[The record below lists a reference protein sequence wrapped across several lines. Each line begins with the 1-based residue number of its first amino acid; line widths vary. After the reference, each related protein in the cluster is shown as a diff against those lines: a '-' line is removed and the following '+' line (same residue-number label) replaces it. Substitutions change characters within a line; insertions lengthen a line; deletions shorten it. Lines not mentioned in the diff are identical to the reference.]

1 MKNVLFL
8 ITSVLMFNS
17 ALMADDK
24 PIVKNSAAKLPLAV
38 FDASQDST
46 RASNWQAYNVD
57 RIELLRKMNHD
68 NSRQTINVPDI
79 DGLKTLK
86 CDFHIH
92 TVFSDGDVWPTVRV
106 KEAWQEGLDAIAITD
121 HTSAAPSK
129 KNIIGGPNVSYEI
142 AKPEAEEFGIMLI
155 HGTEISREKKKGGHL
170 NAIFIT
176 DAVPLLN
183 ENTALALKEATKQGA
198 YVIWNHPGWDIDTCK
213 MFKANEKFIADGN
226 INAVEVFNEA
236 EWYPRALRWTKQY
249 NIAAVATSD
258 IHGLVKNQYHTERGV
273 NRPMTLVFA
282 KDKTPESIKEALFA
296 HQTLAYFDNSM
307 AGDPILLAKFMKASL
322 KIGKIS
328 ANDKQT
334 RYLITNISDIPYQL
348 TLENGSDV
356 LFPANAGVVYQ
367 ALNNTSSIKANVRN
381 LHTDEFKSLNIEI
394 ELTQFINL

>member
-17 ALMADDK
+17 ALKAEDK
-24 PIVKNSAAKLPLAV
+24 PTTKSSVAKLPLTV
-38 FDASQDST
+38 FDATQDST
-46 RASNWQAYNVD
+46 RASNWQEYNVD
-57 RIELLRKMNHD
+57 RIELHRKMNHD
-68 NSRQTINVPDI
+68 NARQTINVPDI

-106 KEAWQEGLDAIAITD
+106 KEAWQEGLDVIALTD
-121 HTSAAPSK
+121 HTSDVPSK
-129 KNIIGGPNVSYEI
+129 KNIIGGPNAPYEI
-142 AKPEAEEFGIMLI
+142 AKPEAEELGIMLI
-155 HGTEISREKKKGGHL
+155 HATEISRDKEKGGHL

-183 ENTALALKEATKQGA
+183 ENTAQALKEATKQGA
-198 YVIWNHPGWDIDTCK
+198 FIIWNHPGWDIDTCK

-282 KDKTPESIKEALFA
+282 KDKTQESLKEALFA
-296 HQTLAYFDNSM
+296 HQTLAYFDNSL
-307 AGDPILLAKFMKASL
+307 AGDNTLLAKFMKASL
-322 KIGKIS
+322 KIEKIS
-328 ANDKQT
+328 SNDKRT
-334 RYLITNISDIPYQL
+334 SYLISNISDIPYQL
-348 TLENGSDV
+348 TLESGTDV
-356 LFPANAGVVYQ
+356 LFPSNAGVVYQ
-367 ALNNTSSIKANVRN
+367 VQKGTSSIKANVRN

-394 ELTQFINL
+394 ELK

>member
-1 MKNVLFL
+1 MKKVLFL
-8 ITSVLMFNS
+8 ITGALMLNS
-17 ALMADDK
+17 ALKAQDK
-24 PIVKNSAAKLPLAV
+24 PTAKSSVAKLPLAV

-46 RASNWQAYNVD
+46 RASNWQEYNVD
-57 RIELLRKMNHD
+57 RIELHRKMNHD
-68 NSRQTINVPDI
+68 NARQTINVPDI

-86 CDFHIH
+86 CDFHTH

-121 HTSAAPSK
+121 HTSEAPSK
-129 KNIIGGPNVSYEI
+129 KNIIGGPNASYEI
-142 AKPEAEEFGIMLI
+142 AKPEAEELGIMLI
-155 HGTEISREKKKGGHL
+155 HSTEISRDKEKGGHL

-198 YVIWNHPGWDIDTCK
+198 FIIWNHPGWDIDTCK

-249 NIAAVATSD
+249 HIAAVATSD

-282 KDKTPESIKEALFA
+282 KDKTPESLKEALFA
-296 HQTLAYFDNSM
+296 HQTLAYFDNSL
-307 AGDPILLAKFMKASL
+307 AGDNTLLAKFMKASL
-322 KIGKIS
+322 KIEKIS
-328 ANDKQT
+328 ANDKRT
-334 RYLITNISDIPYQL
+334 SYLISNISDISYQL

-356 LFPANAGVVYQ
+356 LFPSNAGVVYQ
-367 ALNNTSSIKANVRN
+367 VQKGTSSIKANVRN

-394 ELTQFINL
+394 ELK

>member
-1 MKNVLFL
+1 
-8 ITSVLMFNS
+8 LMFNS
-17 ALMADDK
+17 ALKADDK
-24 PIVKNSAAKLPLAV
+24 PIAKNSAAKLPLTA
-38 FDASQDST
+38 FDATQDST
-46 RASNWQAYNVD
+46 RASNWQEYNVD
-57 RIELLRKMNHD
+57 RIELHRKMNHD
-68 NSRQTINVPDI
+68 NARQTINVPDI

-121 HTSAAPSK
+121 HTSEAPSK
-129 KNIIGGPNVSYEI
+129 KNIIGGPNASYEI
-142 AKPEAEEFGIMLI
+142 AKPEAEELGIMLI
-155 HGTEISREKKKGGHL
+155 HSTEISRDKEKGGHL

-198 YVIWNHPGWDIDTCK
+198 FIIWNHPGWDIDTCK

-249 NIAAVATSD
+249 HIAAVATSD

-282 KDKTPESIKEALFA
+282 KDKTPESLKEALFA
-296 HQTLAYFDNSM
+296 HQTLAYFDNSL
-307 AGDPILLAKFMKASL
+307 AGDNTLLAKFMKASL
-322 KIGKIS
+322 KIEKIS
-328 ANDKQT
+328 ANDKRT
-334 RYLITNISDIPYQL
+334 SYLISNISDIPYQL

-356 LFPANAGVVYQ
+356 LFPSNAGVVYQ
-367 ALNNTSSIKANVRN
+367 VQKGTSSIKANVRN

-394 ELTQFINL
+394 ELK